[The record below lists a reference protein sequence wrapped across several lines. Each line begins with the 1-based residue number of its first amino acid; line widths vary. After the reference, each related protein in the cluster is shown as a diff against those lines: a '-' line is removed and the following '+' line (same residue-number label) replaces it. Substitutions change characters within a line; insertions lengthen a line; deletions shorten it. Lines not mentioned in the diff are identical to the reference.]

1 MTIERSFWDGHTDYT
16 VRMTDEEEREK
27 LENYAK
33 WIEEED
39 SFVFYKHN
47 TCLETDW
54 MKSIVHLRRF
64 VRFEKS
70 FRATVDTLPGSTDEM
85 LTQSLRVDSRSQ

>member
-1 MTIERSFWDGHTDYT
+1 MTIEHSFWDGHTDYT

-47 TCLETDW
+47 TCLETD
-54 MKSIVHLRRF
+54 
-64 VRFEKS
+64 
-70 FRATVDTLPGSTDEM
+70 
-85 LTQSLRVDSRSQ
+85 